1 MSGKIARSGALA
13 ALTLGTERHGGD
25 PRALLEQVAVETLLR
40 RAGVLPKSSATTP
53 PTIARDSRPLVSP
66 SVASAVAQAARGAC
80 GLLVELACERIHR
93 RGERL
98 PPHVQ
103 ALVLA
108 TTNVATARDPRCS
121 VGGATL
127 AQAWHHAGGAGFV
140 DEPAGE
146 RAALEERWRDG
157 TPAERC
163 QAFRRLRALDSAGAR
178 ELLKQGWPDE
188 EAALRGELIDA
199 LTLTVE
205 PADEE
210 WLVLALAD
218 RSQVVRSRVARAL
231 ATLGSAEL
239 AERAWQRAASCVKL
253 VSERTGLLRR
263 LTKRLVVE
271 PPAAWDPDW
280 VNDGLVEKAPSGRGQ
295 RAWWLEQ
302 IVALAPAAR
311 WCSTFETTPAE
322 LLALAAETDF
332 SRELV
337 TGWATAALG
346 SFARVD
352 GVFVV
357 GTGGD
362 PAWARPLALH
372 LGKLEKPLPVP
383 TLHAVLR
390 EREEAREELVLE
402 LLGSGAGE
410 LAQRLPLLD
419 ALALPWSAPLS
430 KCTVALLANAMNSGK
445 FVHLD
450 ARAVE
455 RFTAAVHPDSFAAL
469 LESLQSTASPARSD
483 FLENVRSI
491 RLVLDQELPA

>member
-1 MSGKIARSGALA
+1 MRDLAFRIVNVFATDATLSGN
-13 ALTLGTERHGGD
+13 
-25 PRALLEQVAVETLLR
+25 
-40 RAGVLPKSSATTP
+40 
-53 PTIARDSRPLVSP
+53 PLCVFED
-66 SVASAVAQAARGAC
+66 ARG
-80 GLLVELACERIHR
+80 
-93 RGERL
+93 
-98 PPHVQ
+98 
-103 ALVLA
+103 
-108 TTNVATARDPRCS
+108 
-121 VGGATL
+121 
-127 AQAWHHAGGAGFV
+127 
-140 DEPAGE
+140 
-146 RAALEERWRDG
+146 
-157 TPAERC
+157 
-163 QAFRRLRALDSAGAR
+163 LD
-178 ELLKQGWPDE
+178 D
-188 EAALRGELIDA
+188 
-199 LTLTVE
+199 
-205 PADEE
+205 
-210 WLVLALAD
+210 
-218 RSQVVRSRVARAL
+218 
-231 ATLGSAEL
+231 
-239 AERAWQRAASCVKL
+239 
-253 VSERTGLLRR
+253 
-263 LTKRLVVE
+263 
-271 PPAAWDPDW
+271 
-280 VNDGLVEKAPSGRGQ
+280 
-295 RAWWLEQ
+295 
-302 IVALAPAAR
+302 
-311 WCSTFETTPAE
+311 AE

-362 PAWARPLALH
+362 PAWARPLAVH